1 MLTPPLLSNLT
12 SLQVFTLTLTL
23 SLKGRGD
30 KKFAAVCFPLKGRA
44 AVFKVKGGAMSSPI
58 LYYPEA
64 LHSGWSP
71 A

>member
-1 MLTPPLLSNLT
+1 MKIYINHSRKERLRFPLSHNVA
-12 SLQVFTLTLTL
+12 SGFTLTLTL
-23 SLKGRGD
+23 S
-30 KKFAAVCFPLKGRA
+30 LKGRA